1 LVDFWKAEYCDLEDG
16 ADLHFFVLM
25 ERMEFQVFQGLGEVL
40 GGYFSFILSYFVSL
54 DDGFCVAI
62 VA

>member
-1 LVDFWKAEYCDLEDG
+1 LEDG